1 MRVEFEI
8 HSVLVAVLVLILIA
22 LPLSVHAADGQ
33 IKIAQTEST
42 TFPIVIDKPGSYVL
56 TSNIVVPSTDVNG
69 IWIKTGNVTIDFN
82 GHTVTGPGRESG
94 TSGSGVHHS
103 VHGNITIK
111 NGTVEKFRGYGLNL
125 DLCQNCQV
133 TDMKVAENG
142 TGGIRTFFST
152 ITNVTALGNY
162 NHGIEAYSSTV
173 SNCVAY
179 GNGDGISATS
189 STVTNCTTNAN
200 SMYGIFAWS
209 STIINCTASYNGGDG
224 IHAVEKSRVEGNNLG
239 NNEGYGLYL
248 RTLHNYA
255 IKNTAS
261 SNKGGNFYSGD
272 PTNYMPTSLTAP
284 DAANANI
291 GW

>member
-1 MRVEFEI
+1 M
-8 HSVLVAVLVLILIA
+8 LAVFFLITIPISA
-22 LPLSVHAADGQ
+22 YAVDGQ
-33 IKIAQTEST
+33 IKIAQTPST
-42 TFPIVIDKPGSYVL
+42 TFPIVIDQPGSYVL
-56 TSNIVVPSTDVNG
+56 TSNIVVPATDVNG

-94 TSGSGVHHS
+94 TWGNGVHHS

-111 NGTVEKFRGYGLNL
+111 NGTVENFRGYGLDL

-133 TDMKVAENG
+133 TDMKVTENG

-152 ITNVTALGNY
+152 ITNITALNNY
-162 NHGIEAYSSTV
+162 NFGIDAFHSTI
-173 SNCVAY
+173 SNCMAY
-179 GNGDGISATS
+179 GNGDGINATS

-200 SMYGIFAWS
+200 VGRGIAAWS
-209 STIINCTASYNGGDG
+209 STITNCTATLNGGDG
-224 IHAVEKSRVEGNNLG
+224 IHAVEKSRVEGNNLRDNG
-239 NNEGYGLYL
+239 GYGLYL

-255 IKNTAS
+255 VKNTAS
-261 SNKGGNFYSGD
+261 GNTGGNFYSGD
-272 PTNYMPTSLTAP
+272 PSNYMPTSLTGP